1 MVLLH
6 LTHVGRELGMMK
18 AGNPCQNSRE
28 SQEEGNCLRIMHA
41 IVKDI

>member
-6 LTHVGRELGMMK
+6 LTHVGRELGMME

-28 SQEEGNCLRIMHA
+28 NQEGNCLRIMHA
-41 IVKDI
+41 IIKDI